1 MLSEL
6 VRVIFVLTELR
17 AVICE
22 YLIRQAPLACT
33 FIEDLYAVL
42 CRRIGKLSCTCYESR
57 GIILV
62 EDVPLPFVFH
72 PIGVPQTVAVAS
84 FVPYPLP
91 SLALLQIVPCKTLLQ
106 KYLLYSIMRHMDSL
120 FIEDSLYHNRAKTQ
134 ILFGI

>member
-62 EDVPLPFVFH
+62 EDVPLPFVSH
-72 PIGVPQTVAVAS
+72 PIGVPQTVAVAEQGS
-84 FVPYPLP
+84 QSCAGHACTASGAF
-91 SLALLQIVPCKTLLQ
+91 
-106 KYLLYSIMRHMDSL
+106 HHD
-120 FIEDSLYHNRAKTQ
+120 E
-134 ILFGI
+134 